1 MIIENNYISFH
12 KKNVNTNNAYT
23 ISRENICHVDI
34 RVMRILTK
42 VEDVYS
48 FRLVAL
54 DIILIPIGVFVTGT
68 GLFIISLAIIFL
80 ASFYGFVL
88 LYLKA

>member
-1 MIIENNYISFH
+1 
-12 KKNVNTNNAYT
+12 
-23 ISRENICHVDI
+23 
-34 RVMRILTK
+34 MRILTK

-80 ASFYGFVL
+80 AAFYGFVL
-88 LYLKA
+88 LYLTA